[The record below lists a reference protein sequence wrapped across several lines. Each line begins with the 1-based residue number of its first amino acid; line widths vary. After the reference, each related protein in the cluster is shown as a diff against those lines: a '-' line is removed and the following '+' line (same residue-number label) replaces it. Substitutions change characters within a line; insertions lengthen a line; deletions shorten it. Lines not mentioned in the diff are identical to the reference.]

1 VSLFLRKYVPKGDK
15 GELMLSDWTLWL
27 EWFIKA
33 VVVIF
38 ALLTGF
44 AYLTLYER
52 RALARIQTRIG
63 PNRAG
68 PQGLLQPI
76 ADAVKLIFKEELV
89 PAKADKIIFFWAP
102 VVTMVPSIIIAAV
115 IPWGTKFTAFG
126 REITLYLADIN
137 VGVLYVM
144 SIASIAVYGIVLAGW
159 SSNNKYAML
168 GGLRSS
174 AQMISYELA
183 LGLSFVTSIILANSM
198 SLRDI
203 VNAQRVAE
211 LHIGNFTFPFPMWFV
226 FIQPVGAVIF
236 WIATLAEVN
245 RAPFD
250 MPEAEQE
257 LTAGYHSEYS
267 GMKFALFF
275 MAEYQKMIVICAIAA
290 TLYFGGFLGPFVDR
304 YPLLGPL
311 YLLIKVVA
319 LLFGMIWVRATWPR
333 IRYDRLMSFG
343 WKVMLPLSLTIT
355 FITATGIVLA
365 DVFNNQLYF
374 WAIPFVSILIGLF
387 TVVMIYRE
395 LRRKVYERA

>member
-1 VSLFLRKYVPKGDK
+1 
-15 GELMLSDWTLWL
+15 MLSDWTLWL
-27 EWFIKA
+27 EWFIKSLF
-33 VVVIF
+33 VIF

-76 ADAVKLIFKEELV
+76 ADAVKLIFKEELT
-89 PAKADKIIFFWAP
+89 PAKADRVLFFWAP
-102 VVTMVPSIIIAAV
+102 VITMVPSIILAAA
-115 IPWGTKFTAFG
+115 IPFGPPDIHLFG
-126 REITLYLADIN
+126 RTIAFVVANIN
-137 VGVLYVM
+137 VGVLYLM

-174 AQMISYELA
+174 AQMISYELS
-183 LGLSFVTSIILANSM
+183 LGLMFVTAIVLSNSM
-198 SLRDI
+198 NLYTI
-203 VNAQRVAE
+203 IEKQKNIWYAVV
-211 LHIGNFTFPFPMWFV
+211 
-226 FIQPVGAVIF
+226 QPVGALIF
-236 WIATLAEVN
+236 LIVTLAEVN

-275 MAEYQKMIVICAIAA
+275 MAEYQKMIVIAMISA
-290 TLYFGGFLGPFVDR
+290 TLFFGGYRELWFMKDTFLSVDAVWKIGSFQTQAWF
-304 YPLLGPL
+304 LGPL
-311 YLLIKVVA
+311 YLLAKVIV
-319 LLFGMIWVRATWPR
+319 LLFFMIWIRATWPR
-333 IRYDRLMSFG
+333 IRYDRLMAFG
-343 WKVMLPLSLTIT
+343 WKILLPLSLAIT
-355 FITATGIVLA
+355 FITATGALLSE
-365 DVFNNQLYF
+365 LYGNPLYY
-374 WAIPFVSILIGLF
+374 WAIPFASVFVGAF

-395 LRRKVYERA
+395 LRRKAYERA

>member
-1 VSLFLRKYVPKGDK
+1 
-15 GELMLSDWTLWL
+15 M
-27 EWFIKA
+27 
-33 VVVIF
+33 
-38 ALLTGF
+38 
-44 AYLTLYER
+44 
-52 RALARIQTRIG
+52 
-63 PNRAG
+63 
-68 PQGLLQPI
+68 
-76 ADAVKLIFKEELV
+76 
-89 PAKADKIIFFWAP
+89 
-102 VVTMVPSIIIAAV
+102 PSIIIAAV
-115 IPWGTKFTAFG
+115 IPWGESFTAFG

-137 VGVLYVM
+137 VGVLYLM

-183 LGLSFVTSIILANSM
+183 LGLSFATSIILADSM
-198 SLRDI
+198 SLLEI
-203 VNAQRVAE
+203 VREQE
-211 LHIGNFTFPFPMWFV
+211 SLWFV
-226 FIQPVGAVIF
+226 VVQPVGAVIF

-290 TLYFGGFLGPFVDR
+290 TLYFGGFREFWFLKDTIFSVDYTWTLGSWQITNWF
-304 YPLLGPL
+304 LGPL
-311 YLLIKVVA
+311 YLLLKVIA

-343 WKVMLPLSLTIT
+343 WKVMLPLSLAIT
-355 FITATGIVLA
+355 FVTATGILLFEMYDNA
-365 DVFNNQLYF
+365 LFY
-374 WAIPFVSILIGLF
+374 WAIPVVSILIGLF

-395 LRRKVYERA
+395 LRRKAYERA